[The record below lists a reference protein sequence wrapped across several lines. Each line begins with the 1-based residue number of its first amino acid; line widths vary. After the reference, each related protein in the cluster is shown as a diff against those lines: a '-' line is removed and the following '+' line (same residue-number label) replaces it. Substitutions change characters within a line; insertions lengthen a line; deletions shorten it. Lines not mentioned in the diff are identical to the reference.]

1 MWADVGGCRYH
12 SIVMQTPPRNPTQLS
27 SISGISPR
35 RGRLTSLALV
45 VSGALLLA
53 GCGNPVQRKLEGRW
67 LGESVENFD
76 AKEVAAATGWA
87 RGLSLE
93 FAGSRLTVAVPAE
106 EPRTGKY
113 KVASARE
120 NDIQLAVTRMDGAVD
135 TANLKLDDERS
146 IRFMIGDTRAIVLR
160 REQ

>member
-1 MWADVGGCRYH
+1 
-12 SIVMQTPPRNPTQLS
+12 MQTSTRTTPQVS
-27 SISGISPR
+27 SFFGISAR

-45 VSGALLLA
+45 LSGLLLLA

-76 AKEVAAATGWA
+76 AKDVAAATGWA

-113 KVASARE
+113 KVASVRE
-120 NDIQLAVTRMDGAVD
+120 NDVQLAVTRVDGAVD
-135 TANLKLDDERS
+135 TATLKLDDERS

>member
-1 MWADVGGCRYH
+1 ML
-12 SIVMQTPPRNPTQLS
+12 TPPRNPLKNS
-27 SISGISPR
+27 AFFRGGAS
-35 RGRLTSLALV
+35 RGRLTSL
-45 VSGALLLA
+45 GLLLSGVLFLV

-76 AKEVAAATGWA
+76 VRDMAAATGWA

-93 FAGSRLTVAVPAE
+93 FSGARLTVAVPAE

-113 KVASARE
+113 KIASVRE
-120 NDIQLAVTRMDGAVD
+120 NDVELAVTRLDGSVD
-135 TANLKLDDERS
+135 TAKLKLDDERS

>member
-1 MWADVGGCRYH
+1 ML
-12 SIVMQTPPRNPTQLS
+12 PPLQNPPQIS
-27 SISGISPR
+27 SFFRISAR
-35 RGRLTSLALV
+35 RGRFTSLALLLG
-45 VSGALLLA
+45 GALLLA

-76 AKEVAAATGWA
+76 AKDVAAATGWA

-93 FAGSRLTVAVPAE
+93 FSGTRLTVAVPAE

-113 KVASARE
+113 KVASVHE
-120 NDIQLAVTRMDGAVD
+120 NDVELAVTRLDGAVD
-135 TANLKLDDERS
+135 NASLKLDDERS
-146 IRFMIGDTRAIVLR
+146 LRFMIGDTRAIVLR

>member
-1 MWADVGGCRYH
+1 
-12 SIVMQTPPRNPTQLS
+12 MQTPPRNPTQVS
-27 SISGISPR
+27 SFFGISAP
-35 RGRLTSLALV
+35 RGRITSLALLL
-45 VSGALLLA
+45 SGLLLLS

-76 AKEVAAATGWA
+76 AKDVAAATGWA

-113 KVASARE
+113 KVSSVHE
-120 NDIQLAVTRMDGAVD
+120 NDVELAVTRGDGAVD

-146 IRFMIGDTRAIVLR
+146 LRFMIGDTRAIVLR

>member
-1 MWADVGGCRYH
+1 MLTNLRH
-12 SIVMQTPPRNPTQLS
+12 TPQIPGSFRTA
-27 SISGISPR
+27 R
-35 RGRLTSLALV
+35 RRIRLTGLGLTLTF
-45 VSGALLLA
+45 ALLLS

-76 AKEVAAATGWA
+76 AKDVAAATGWA

-93 FAGSRLTVAVPAE
+93 FSGTHLTVAVPAE

-113 KVASARE
+113 RVATVH
-120 NDIQLAVTRMDGAVD
+120 DDDVQLAVTRVDGVVD
-135 TANLKLDDERS
+135 TASFKLDDERS
-146 IRFMIGDTRAIVLR
+146 LRFMIGDNRAVVLR

>member
-1 MWADVGGCRYH
+1 ML
-12 SIVMQTPPRNPTQLS
+12 TPPRNSLQLS
-27 SISGISPR
+27 GLFQRSLA
-35 RGRLTSLALV
+35 RGRLTSLALIL
-45 VSGALLLA
+45 SGALFLA

-76 AKEVAAATGWA
+76 AKDVAAATGWA

-93 FAGSRLTVAVPAE
+93 FSGTRLTVAVPAE

-113 KVASARE
+113 KVASVHE
-120 NDIQLAVTRMDGAVD
+120 NDVELAVTRLDGAVD
-135 TANLKLDDERS
+135 RASLKLDDERS
-146 IRFMIGDTRAIVLR
+146 LRFMIGDTRAIVLR

>member
-1 MWADVGGCRYH
+1 
-12 SIVMQTPPRNPTQLS
+12 MQTPLRTTPQLS
-27 SISGISPR
+27 SFFGISAG

-45 VSGALLLA
+45 LSGLLLIT

-76 AKEVAAATGWA
+76 SKDVAAATGWA

-93 FAGSRLTVAVPAE
+93 FAGSRVTVAVPAE

-113 KVASARE
+113 KVASVRE
-120 NDIQLAVTRMDGAVD
+120 NDVQLAVTRTDGAVD

>member
-1 MWADVGGCRYH
+1 MLTPTRNSVQISSFFRRSGG
-12 SIVMQTPPRNPTQLS
+12 
-27 SISGISPR
+27 R
-35 RGRLTSLALV
+35 RSRTRLGLILC
-45 VSGALLLA
+45 GALLLA

-93 FAGSRLTVAVPAE
+93 FSGTRLTVAVPAE

-113 KVASARE
+113 KIASVHD
-120 NDIQLAVTRMDGAVD
+120 NDVQLAVTRLDGAED
-135 TANLKLDDERS
+135 SASLKLDDERS
-146 IRFMIGDTRAIVLR
+146 LRFMVGDTRAIVLR

>member
-1 MWADVGGCRYH
+1 MP
-12 SIVMQTPPRNPTQLS
+12 TPPRNSLKIS
-27 SISGISPR
+27 SLLR
-35 RGRLTSLALV
+35 RSRRRRLTSLGLV
-45 VSGALLLA
+45 LSGALFRV

-93 FAGSRLTVAVPAE
+93 FSGTRLTVAVPAE

-113 KVASARE
+113 KVASVHE
-120 NDIQLAVTRMDGAVD
+120 NDVQLAVTRLDGAVD

-146 IRFMIGDTRAIVLR
+146 LRFMIGDTRAIVLR

>member
-1 MWADVGGCRYH
+1 MA
-12 SIVMQTPPRNPTQLS
+12 L
-27 SISGISPR
+27 
-35 RGRLTSLALV
+35 LLA
-45 VSGALLLA
+45 GALLIA

-76 AKEVAAATGWA
+76 AKDTAAATGWA

-93 FAGSRLTVAVPAE
+93 FAGTRLTVAIPAE
-106 EPRTGKY
+106 EPRIGKY
-113 KVASARE
+113 KVASVHE
-120 NDIQLAVTRMDGAVD
+120 NDVQLAVTRMDGAVD

-146 IRFMIGDTRAIVLR
+146 LRFMIGDNRAVVLR

>member
-1 MWADVGGCRYH
+1 MP
-12 SIVMQTPPRNPTQLS
+12 TPTSNALRIASLFSQPR
-27 SISGISPR
+27 R
-35 RGRLTSLALV
+35 RGRLTSLGLLLTGALV
-45 VSGALLLA
+45 LA

-76 AKEVAAATGWA
+76 AKDMAAATGWA

-93 FAGSRLTVAVPAE
+93 FSGTKLTVAVPAE

-113 KVASARE
+113 KVSSVHE
-120 NDIQLAVTRMDGAVD
+120 NDVQLAVTRADGVVD
-135 TANLKLDDERS
+135 NASFKLDDERS
-146 IRFMIGDTRAIVLR
+146 LRFMLGDNRAVVLR

>member
-1 MWADVGGCRYH
+1 MA
-12 SIVMQTPPRNPTQLS
+12 TPPRNPLK
-27 SISGISPR
+27 ISAPFRVGAG
-35 RGRLTSLALV
+35 RGRLTSLGLV
-45 VSGALLLA
+45 LSGLLFMA

-76 AKEVAAATGWA
+76 AKDVAAATGWA

-93 FAGSRLTVAVPAE
+93 FSGARLTVAVPAE

-113 KVASARE
+113 KVASVRE
-120 NDIQLAVTRMDGAVD
+120 NDVELAVTRLDGAVD
-135 TANLKLDDERS
+135 TAKLKLDDERS

>member
-1 MWADVGGCRYH
+1 MP
-12 SIVMQTPPRNPTQLS
+12 TPPRNSLKIS
-27 SISGISPR
+27 SFFRRSLR
-35 RGRLTSLALV
+35 RGRLSNGLGLV
-45 VSGALLLA
+45 LGGALLLA

-76 AKEVAAATGWA
+76 AKDVAAATGWA

-93 FAGSRLTVAVPAE
+93 FSGTRLTVAVPAE

-113 KVASARE
+113 KVASVHE
-120 NDIQLAVTRMDGAVD
+120 NDVELAVTRLDGVVD
-135 TANLKLDDERS
+135 NASLKLDDERS
-146 IRFMIGDTRAIVLR
+146 LRFMIGDTRAIVLR

>member
-1 MWADVGGCRYH
+1 M
-12 SIVMQTPPRNPTQLS
+12 STPTRNALQIS
-27 SISGISPR
+27 SLFSRSRR
-35 RGRLTSLALV
+35 RGRLTSLSLILAGV
-45 VSGALLLA
+45 LLLA

-76 AKEVAAATGWA
+76 AKDMAAATGWA

-93 FAGSRLTVAVPAE
+93 FSGTHLTVAVPAE

-113 KVASARE
+113 KVASYHD
-120 NDIQLAVTRMDGAVD
+120 NDVQLAVTRLDGAVD
-135 TANLKLDDERS
+135 TASFKLDDDRS
-146 IRFMIGDTRAIVLR
+146 LRFMIGDNRAVVLR

>member
-1 MWADVGGCRYH
+1 ML
-12 SIVMQTPPRNPTQLS
+12 TPLQNPPQIS
-27 SISGISPR
+27 SFFRISAR
-35 RGRLTSLALV
+35 RGRFTSLALLLG
-45 VSGALLLA
+45 GALLLA

-76 AKEVAAATGWA
+76 AKDVAAATGWA

-93 FAGSRLTVAVPAE
+93 FSGTRLTVAVPAE

-113 KVASARE
+113 KVASVHE
-120 NDIQLAVTRMDGAVD
+120 NDVELAVTRLDGAVD
-135 TANLKLDDERS
+135 NASLKLDDERS
-146 IRFMIGDTRAIVLR
+146 LRFMIGDTRAIVLR

>member
-1 MWADVGGCRYH
+1 ML
-12 SIVMQTPPRNPTQLS
+12 TPPRNSLQ
-27 SISGISPR
+27 ISGSFQHSAR
-35 RGRLTSLALV
+35 RGWLTSLALIL
-45 VSGALLLA
+45 SGALLLA

-76 AKEVAAATGWA
+76 ARDVAAATGWA

-93 FAGSRLTVAVPAE
+93 FSGTRLTVAVPAE

-113 KVASARE
+113 KVASVHE
-120 NDIQLAVTRMDGAVD
+120 NDVELAVTRLDGAVD
-135 TANLKLDDERS
+135 TASLKFDDERS
-146 IRFMIGDTRAIVLR
+146 LRFMIGDTRAIVLR

>member
-1 MWADVGGCRYH
+1 
-12 SIVMQTPPRNPTQLS
+12 MQTPPRNSLQIAAFFQDS
-27 SISGISPR
+27 AG

-45 VSGALLLA
+45 LSSVLFLA

-67 LGESVENFD
+67 LGESVDNFD
-76 AKEVAAATGWA
+76 TRDVAAATGWA

-93 FAGSRLTVAVPAE
+93 FSGTRLTVAVPAE

-113 KVASARE
+113 KVASVHE
-120 NDIQLAVTRMDGAVD
+120 NDVELAVTRLDGALD
-135 TANLKLDDERS
+135 TASLKLDDERS
-146 IRFMIGDTRAIVLR
+146 LRFMLGDTRAIVLR

>member
-1 MWADVGGCRYH
+1 MP
-12 SIVMQTPPRNPTQLS
+12 TPTRKLLR
-27 SISGISPR
+27 ISLI
-35 RGRLTSLALV
+35 L
-45 VSGALLLA
+45 SGALLLA

-76 AKEVAAATGWA
+76 AKDVAAATGWA

-93 FAGSRLTVAVPAE
+93 FSGTRLTVAVPAE

-113 KVASARE
+113 KVASVHE
-120 NDIQLAVTRMDGAVD
+120 NDVELAVTRVDGAVD
-135 TANLKLDDERS
+135 TASLKLDDERS
-146 IRFMIGDTRAIVLR
+146 LRFMIGDTRAIVLR

>member
-1 MWADVGGCRYH
+1 M
-12 SIVMQTPPRNPTQLS
+12 STPTRNVLRISSLFSLS
-27 SISGISPR
+27 GR
-35 RGRLTSLALV
+35 RGRLTSLGLLLAGALV
-45 VSGALLLA
+45 MA

-76 AKEVAAATGWA
+76 AKEMAAATGWA

-93 FAGSRLTVAVPAE
+93 FSGTHLTVAVPAE

-113 KVASARE
+113 KVSSVHE
-120 NDIQLAVTRMDGAVD
+120 NDVELAVTRLDGAVD
-135 TANLKLDDERS
+135 TASFKLDDDRS
-146 IRFMIGDTRAIVLR
+146 LRFMIGDNRAVVLR

>member
-1 MWADVGGCRYH
+1 MSYH
-12 SIVMQTPPRNPTQLS
+12 SIVMPTPLRTFPR
-27 SISGISPR
+27 I
-35 RGRLTSLALV
+35 TSLFTRITGLGQLARGGLV
-45 VSGALLLA
+45 VGGALMLS

-76 AKEVAAATGWA
+76 PKEMAAATGWA

-93 FAGSRLTVAVPAE
+93 FSGTRLTVAVPAE

-113 KVASARE
+113 QVASVHE
-120 NDIQLAVTRMDGAVD
+120 NDVQLAVTRQDGRVD
-135 TANLKLDDERS
+135 SASFKLDDERS
-146 IRFMIGDTRAIVLR
+146 LRFMIGDQRAVVLR

>member
-1 MWADVGGCRYH
+1 M
-12 SIVMQTPPRNPTQLS
+12 STPTRNALQIS
-27 SISGISPR
+27 SFFSPSGR
-35 RGRLTSLALV
+35 RGRLTSLGLLLAGALV
-45 VSGALLLA
+45 MA

-76 AKEVAAATGWA
+76 AKEMAAATGWA

-93 FAGSRLTVAVPAE
+93 FSGTHLTVAVPAE

-113 KVASARE
+113 KVASVHE
-120 NDIQLAVTRMDGAVD
+120 NDVELAVTRLDGAVD
-135 TANLKLDDERS
+135 TASFKLDDDRS
-146 IRFMIGDTRAIVLR
+146 LRFMIGDNRAVVLR